1 MPKTKSPTHPVK
13 QKAVVADKP
22 LTAQQRAFVKARAEG
37 DTITNSIIRAGYTG
51 PLAKQRGFQ
60 TQSLPAVAAALER
73 EREAFRVAAQT
84 TKEEVMQMHKDA
96 FDMARLLSEP
106 ATMVSAA
113 REIGKLCGYYE
124 PKKIDLNINVNGS
137 VRLDQMSKMSDAELL
152 KIIEGGSFAA
162 QNDQQALGMG

>member
-1 MPKTKSPTHPVK
+1 MTWLGSCPT
-13 QKAVVADKP
+13 
-22 LTAQQRAFVKARAEG
+22 
-37 DTITNSIIRAGYTG
+37 
-51 PLAKQRGFQ
+51 
-60 TQSLPAVAAALER
+60 
-73 EREAFRVAAQT
+73 
-84 TKEEVMQMHKDA
+84 
-96 FDMARLLSEP
+96 